1 MPAKSVTGHWPEL
14 PTDKVVAPDKAAE
27 LAAGPER
34 VPLPERQGELQRPG
48 DLPPARLRRVA
59 DVVGDAVGSLQQQQ
73 HLQGSCTTS
82 CDCWQCLQHKHDP
95 SKLLSMMLW
104 AME

>member
-1 MPAKSVTGHWPEL
+1 MPAESVTGHWPEV

-34 VPLPERQGELQRPG
+34 VPLPERQRELQRLG

-73 HLQGSCTTS
+73 HLHGSCNTS
-82 CDCWQCLQHKHDP
+82 SDLLQCQQHKHNT
-95 SKLLSMMLW
+95 SKLYSMMLW
-104 AME
+104 ALE